1 MGVLNVTPDSFS
13 DGGALFAAGQP
24 LLDKIVDVAGGMLAA
39 GADVLDIGGESTR
52 PGAAPVHED
61 EELERVVPVV
71 ERLRACDTVI
81 SVDTR
86 HPRVA
91 AAAIAAGAHL
101 INDISGGGDPAM
113 LEVIASS
120 EAGYALM
127 HMQGS
132 PANMQ
137 DDPVYDDVVAEV
149 HDYLAARV
157 AACEARGIARD
168 RLMVDPGFGFGKT
181 LDHNLALLSHLERT
195 RVADLPLLVGLSR
208 KRMLGAIT
216 GRDVGDRT
224 VASVAAALLAAERG
238 ADLVR
243 VHDVGATADA
253 LKVLSALNPA
263 RVV

>member
-13 DGGALFAAGQP
+13 DGGKLFAAGEP
-24 LLDKIVDVAGGMLAA
+24 LLDKIVDVAGAMVQA

-71 ERLRACDTVI
+71 ERLREHDIVI

-91 AAAIAAGAHL
+91 AATIEAGAHL

-113 LEVIASS
+113 LEVIAAS
-120 EAGYALM
+120 ESGYALM
-127 HMQGS
+127 HMQGT
-132 PANMQ
+132 PATMQ
-137 DDPVYDDVVAEV
+137 DDPEYDDVVADV
-149 HDYLAARV
+149 HAYLAARV
-157 AACEARGIARD
+157 AACEARGIARE

-181 LDHNLALLSHLERT
+181 LDHNLALLSRLEQT

-253 LKVLSALNPA
+253 LKLLSALNHA